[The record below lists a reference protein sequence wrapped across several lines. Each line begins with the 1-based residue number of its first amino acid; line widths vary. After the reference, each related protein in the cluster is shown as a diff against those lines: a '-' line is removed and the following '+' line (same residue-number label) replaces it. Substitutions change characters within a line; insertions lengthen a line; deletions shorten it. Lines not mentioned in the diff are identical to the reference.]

1 MTRNIGMNPALPG
14 ERALVEGVVQMTCD
28 ARVIVASSI
37 GILQATRA
45 AGCLL
50 PPEAGDRVLVAPTD
64 ANAWVLCVLE
74 RDPER
79 AATLA
84 LPARTALFAETL
96 DIDAGRLALKGGKSV
111 RVEAPVLFL
120 TGKLL
125 AQSFEFVRS
134 TAVKLVESVF
144 HRNARYAKNREEN
157 TETLDVAAGR
167 MRIECRHSARLRAEN
182 VDVKAEHL
190 LDMDG
195 EHIKLG

>member
-1 MTRNIGMNPALPG
+1 MTRNIGMTPAFPG
-14 ERALVEGVVQMTCD
+14 ERALVEGVVQMTFEM
-28 ARVIVASSI
+28 RVIVASSV

-64 ANAWVLCVLE
+64 GNAWVLCVLE

-84 LPARTALFAETL
+84 LPARTAFSAETL
-96 DIDAGRLALKGGKSV
+96 EIDAGRLALKGGESV

-125 AQSFEFVRS
+125 AQSFEFVRN

-144 HRNARYAKNREEN
+144 HRRARYAKNREEN
-157 TETLDVAAGR
+157 TETLDVAAER

-182 VDVKAEHL
+182 VDLKAEHL